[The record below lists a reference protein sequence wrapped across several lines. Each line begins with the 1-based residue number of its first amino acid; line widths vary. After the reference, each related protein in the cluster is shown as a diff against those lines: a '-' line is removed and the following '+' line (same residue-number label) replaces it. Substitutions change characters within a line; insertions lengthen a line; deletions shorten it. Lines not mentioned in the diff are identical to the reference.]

1 LAEENRFSYNVLRV
15 VTDHK
20 CRAAEGVSSML
31 DLEKAKGS
39 AEQPAKK
46 TREHISAFLA
56 RELPPQRIDQA
67 EYLTEALL
75 AAGARYDRYHAR
87 ARDCMNYSLR
97 RTRLNRVTK
106 LADELAQS
114 LRDLDILTHDE
125 LASRIDEKVNEAL
138 IGSLLRLSKETN
150 ELTKDTQKIG
160 KARDLAEECWMFE
173 VADIYENAFG
183 RAARVSGSGDGDP
196 KQRGSFYRLL
206 ELCRPSSYAR
216 HGKLSVRQVDRVL
229 KRRKKFASGLEIG
242 QNPSCIHD

>member
-1 LAEENRFSYNVLRV
+1 
-15 VTDHK
+15 
-20 CRAAEGVSSML
+20 ML
-31 DLEKAKGS
+31 DLEKSKSKAADPVEEKG
-39 AEQPAKK
+39 EK
-46 TREHISAFLA
+46 ISAFLA

-75 AAGARYDRYHAR
+75 VAGARYDRYRAR
-87 ARDCMNYSLR
+87 AKDCMNYSLR

-173 VADIYENAFG
+173 VADIYENTFG
-183 RAARVSGSGDGDP
+183 RPARIAGSGDGDP

-206 ELCRPSSYAR
+206 EVCRPSSYAR

-229 KRRKKFASGLEIG
+229 KRRKKISLGMDDWAKRS
-242 QNPSCIHD
+242 